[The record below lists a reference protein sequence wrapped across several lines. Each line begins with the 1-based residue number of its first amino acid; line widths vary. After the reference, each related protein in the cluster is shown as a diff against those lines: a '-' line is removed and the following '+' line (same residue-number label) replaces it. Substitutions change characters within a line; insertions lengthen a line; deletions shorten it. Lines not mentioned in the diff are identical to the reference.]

1 MHETDYKEFVIIYD
15 EKYKAYYGYGWDW
28 GRKF

>member
-15 EKYKAYYGYGWDW
+15 EKSKAYHGYVWDW
-28 GRKF
+28 GTKF